1 MISCEAI
8 GLILSVL
15 AGNAAAQQTPRS
27 NPAAELVSIAIRG
40 PVQPVLAH
48 GKFILAYE
56 VDVMNVATRSAALT
70 RLEAFAGDGSAL
82 LTYGKADLERN
93 GRQFVPKVAALRLP
107 LQAAARAI
115 IFCWI
120 EAPAG
125 ARPSA
130 LRHRLTYSILPGKEQ
145 AVEVATP
152 VVDASPVVLGPPV
165 TSGEW
170 WAVNGPSN
178 SSEHRRAQVRIDG
191 NPDAPFAQRY
201 AIDWVRLCDGRW
213 MQNQGREN
221 TDYCG
226 YGADVLAVAD
236 AWVAAVKDTI
246 PENKPGENSR
256 SVQMTKETLLGN
268 YVILDLGEQKYA
280 VYAHLQQGSIQVK
293 PGTQV
298 RRGQVLARLGNSGNS
313 DAPHL
318 HFHVAQGP
326 SIESIVSVQTNPI
339 PYVIDRF
346 EWRGVYRGKG
356 AAAAKASVIRSLEI
370 PLDGDIVRFLP

>member
-1 MISCEAI
+1 MISRAVI
-8 GLILSVL
+8 GLTLSVL
-15 AGNAAAQQTPRS
+15 AGHATAQQTPHS
-27 NPAAELVSIAIRG
+27 NPASESVSIAIRG
-40 PVQPVLAH
+40 PVEPVPAH
-48 GKFILAYE
+48 EKFVFAYE
-56 VDVMNVATRSAALT
+56 VDIINLATRPVALI
-70 RLEAFAGDGSAL
+70 RLEAFAGDGPAL
-82 LTYGKADLERN
+82 LSYGKADLESN
-93 GRQFVPKVAALRLP
+93 GRQFVPKVGALRLP

-120 EAPAG
+120 ETSAG
-125 ARPSA
+125 KRPSA

-145 AVEVATP
+145 TVEVATT
-152 VVDASPVVLGPPV
+152 VLDDSPVMLGPPV

-170 WAVNGPSN
+170 WAAIGPSN
-178 SSEHRRAQVRIDG
+178 SAEHRRAQVRIDG

-201 AIDWVRLCDGRW
+201 AIDWIRLCDGRW
-213 MQNQGREN
+213 MQNKGRVN

-226 YGADVLAVAD
+226 YGVDVVAVAD
-236 AWVAAVKDTI
+236 ARVAAVKDTI
-246 PENKPGENSR
+246 PENKPGEESR

-280 VYAHLQQGSIQVK
+280 VYAHLQQGSTQVK

-298 RRGQVLARLGNSGNS
+298 RRGQVIGRLGNSGNS

-318 HFHVAQGP
+318 HFHVTQGP
-326 SIESIVSVQTNPI
+326 SIESIVSAQTNPI

-346 EWRGVYRGKG
+346 EWRGVYGGKG
-356 AAAAKASVIRSLEI
+356 AVAAKASVIRSAEI